1 MSPATRA
8 WLTLLVLSAATTGL
22 AVSQFALSGWMID
35 VCSAALLMLAWL
47 KARVILSR
55 YLGLATAPAWLR
67 GANLVLALYAA
78 LLLSL
83 TLIA

>member
-8 WLTLLVLSAATTGL
+8 WLTLLALSAATTGL
-22 AVSQFALSGWMID
+22 AVSQSALSGWMIN
-35 VCSAALLMLAWL
+35 VCCAALLMFAWL

-55 YLGLATAPAWLR
+55 YLGLAAAPDWLR